1 MSDSPYVINT
11 SAATFQ
17 ADVIEKSKSMPVV
30 LDFWA
35 EWCGPCRK
43 LGPLLERMADK
54 FAGQFTLVKA
64 DVDQMQEQAGAFR
77 VEGIPAVFAIKNGQ
91 VVDSFVG
98 LLTQPQLNTW
108 IESLLPNEADLLV
121 QQAEACEA
129 TDPAQSEALFQQALA
144 VEDDLVSASLGLLR
158 VQIAQE
164 KLDAAEATLKQLKD
178 RGYLEPEAQKAE
190 AELHLRRSRL
200 SGSDLTSLQQK
211 VAAQPN
217 NSPLRLNLA
226 EALLAAGR
234 YEEGLTECLT
244 VVEAAAGPN
253 RDKGRQ
259 LMVDTFK
266 VLGET
271 SPLTNSFRRSLSLA
285 LY

>member
-1 MSDSPYVINT
+1 MSNSRYVINT
-11 SAATFQ
+11 SAATFE
-17 ADVIEKSKSMPVV
+17 ADVLEKSKAMPVV

-43 LGPLLERMADK
+43 LGPMLERMADK

-64 DVDQMQEQAGAFR
+64 DVDSMQEQAQAFR

-108 IESLLPNEADLLV
+108 IESLLPTEADLLV
-121 QQAEACEA
+121 QQAEACEGS
-129 TDPAQSEALFQQALA
+129 DPAMAESLFRKALE
-144 VEDDLVSASLGLLR
+144 VEDDLVAASIGLLR
-158 VQIAQE
+158 SLIAQD
-164 KLDAAEATLKQLKD
+164 KLDEADATLKQLKD
-178 RGYLEPEAQKAE
+178 RGYLEPEAEKAQ
-190 AELHLRRSRL
+190 AELHLRRSRV
-200 SGSDLTSLQQK
+200 SGSDLQGLQQK

-217 NSPLRLNLA
+217 NSPLRLSLA

-234 YEEGLTECLT
+234 YEEGLAECLT

>member
-1 MSDSPYVINT
+1 MSNSRYVINT
-11 SAATFQ
+11 SAATFE
-17 ADVIEKSKSMPVV
+17 ADVLEKSKAMPVV

-43 LGPLLERMADK
+43 LGPMLERMADK

-64 DVDQMQEQAGAFR
+64 DVDSMQEQAQAFR

-108 IESLLPNEADLLV
+108 IESLLPTEADLLV
-121 QQAEACEA
+121 QQAEACEGS
-129 TDPAQSEALFQQALA
+129 DPAMAESLFRKALE
-144 VEDDLVSASLGLLR
+144 VEDDLVAASIRLLR
-158 VQIAQE
+158 SLIAQDQ
-164 KLDAAEATLKQLKD
+164 LDDAEATLKQLKD
-178 RGYLEPEAQKAE
+178 RGYLEPEAEKAQ
-190 AELHLRRSRL
+190 AELHLRRSRV
-200 SGSDLTSLQQK
+200 SGSDLQGLQQK

-217 NSPLRLNLA
+217 NSPLRLSLA

-234 YEEGLTECLT
+234 YEEGLAECLT

>member
-1 MSDSPYVINT
+1 MSNSPYVINT
-11 SAATFQ
+11 SAATFE
-17 ADVIEKSKSMPVV
+17 ADVLEKSKAMPVV

-43 LGPLLERMADK
+43 LGPMLERMADK

-64 DVDQMQEQAGAFR
+64 DVDQMQEQAQAFR

-108 IESLLPNEADLLV
+108 IESLLPTEADLLV
-121 QQAEACEA
+121 QQAEACEG
-129 TDPAQSEALFQQALA
+129 TDPAMAESLFRKALE
-144 VEDDLVSASLGLLR
+144 VEDDLVAASIGLLR
-158 VQIAQE
+158 SQISQD
-164 KLDAAEATLKQLKD
+164 KLDEAEATLKELKD
-178 RGYLEPEAQKAE
+178 RGYLEPEAEKAQ
-190 AELHLRRSRL
+190 AELHLRRSRV
-200 SGSDLTSLQQK
+200 SGSDLQGLQQK

-217 NSPLRLNLA
+217 NSPLRLSLA

-234 YEEGLTECLT
+234 YEEGLAECLT

-253 RDKGRQ
+253 RDRGRQ

>member
-1 MSDSPYVINT
+1 MSNSPYVIET

-17 ADVIEKSKSMPVV
+17 ADVIERSQAMPVV

-43 LGPLLERMADK
+43 LGPMLERMADK

-64 DVDQMQEQAGAFR
+64 DVDQMQEQAQAFR

-108 IESLLPNEADLLV
+108 IESLLPTEADLLV

-129 TDPAQSEALFQQALA
+129 TDPAMAESLFKKALA
-144 VEDDLVSASLGLLR
+144 VEDDLVAASLGVLR
-158 VQIAQE
+158 TQIAQDH
-164 KLDAAEATLKQLKD
+164 LDEAEATLKQLND
-178 RGYLEPEAQKAE
+178 RGYLEPEAEKAQ

-200 SGSDLTSLQQK
+200 SGSDLADLRQK
-211 VAAQPN
+211 VTAQPN
-217 NSPLRLNLA
+217 DAPLRLNLA
-226 EALLAAGR
+226 EALLAAGL

-253 RDKGRQ
+253 RDKARQ

-271 SPLTNSFRRSLSLA
+271 SPLTNSFRRNLSLA

>member
-1 MSDSPYVINT
+1 MSNSPYVIET
-11 SAATFQ
+11 SPGTFD
-17 ADVIEKSKSMPVV
+17 ADVTERSKSMPVV

-35 EWCGPCRK
+35 SWCQPCRK
-43 LGPLLERMADK
+43 LGPLLERMADQ

-64 DVDQMQEQAGAFR
+64 DVDQMPDQAQAFR
-77 VEGIPAVFAIKNGQ
+77 VESIPAVYAVRNGAI
-91 VVDSFVG
+91 VDSFVG
-98 LLTQPQLNTW
+98 LLTEPQLRDW
-108 IESLLPNEADLLV
+108 IESLLPTEADLLV
-121 QQAEACEA
+121 QQAEACEG
-129 TDPAQSEALFQQALA
+129 TDPAMAESLFRKALE
-144 VEDDLVSASLGLLR
+144 VEDDLVAASLGVLR
-158 VQIAQE
+158 TQIAQDH
-164 KLDAAEATLKQLKD
+164 LDDAAATLAKLNE
-178 RGYLEPEAQKAE
+178 RGYLEPEAEKLQ

-217 NSPLRLNLA
+217 DAPLRLNLA

-244 VVEAAAGPN
+244 VVEAGSGPN

-271 SPLTNSFRRSLSLA
+271 SPLTNSFRRNLSLA